1 MAKLVELETVENL
14 NFLPDSGYV
23 NTTLTENDGKL
34 LELCKKSDGS
44 IATLAI
50 VSGGGTANYY
60 KCASVVNEKNAP
72 FLQQFSSDK
81 SYKLTRHSDMDYELH
96 YAVDDGTLEFWLYVY
111 SYIRDDG
118 EICYCENIANNPRDA
133 YLIYPYRTNY
143 SLRSGYYLYADF
155 EYTLGSLGYRDIQ
168 EWSGNK
174 AILTD
179 GVYSFEENVT
189 SGLTY
194 GTGFTPVVG
203 TVYDVEALMSCN
215 LYLGGYQWIR
225 FQINNIRNGYGY
237 AQAAEFVLFDA
248 SGNEISCS
256 ELGLVKTSS
265 NTTQVGGGSI
275 ASMFDGVKNDLYN
288 VWCFE
293 FFAGGYTEGEFRSKI
308 NLAKYPSYGWYTAG
322 DLPERDPVSWSV
334 YVSRNGTDWEM
345 VSNISEYPTTDRFAL
360 AGKWS
365 FDKVD

>member
-1 MAKLVELETVENL
+1 MSIVKSELTKLADSVRKFTGTKEKLSVPGMASLL
-14 NFLPDSGYV
+14 
-23 NTTLTENDGKL
+23 DGL
-34 LELCKKSDGS
+34 DPVKKGMDF
-44 IATLAI
+44 
-50 VSGGGTANYY
+50 Y
-60 KCASVVNEKNAP
+60 KCASVDTTAKTWTGY
-72 FLQQFSSDK
+72 L
-81 SYKLTRHSDMDYELH
+81 
-96 YAVDDGTLEFWLYVY
+96 AVLEDG
-111 SYIRDDG
+111 
-118 EICYCENIANNPRDA
+118 A
-133 YLIYPYRTNY
+133 
-143 SLRSGYYLYADF
+143 
-155 EYTLGSLGYRDIQ
+155 
-168 EWSGNK
+168 
-174 AILTD
+174 
-179 GVYSFEENVT
+179 YSFETNVT
-189 SGLTY
+189 EGLTF
-194 GTGFTPVVG
+194 GGGFTPVVG
-203 TVYDVEALMSCN
+203 NVYDAEALMSCN

-345 VSNISEYPTTDRFAL
+345 VSNISEYPTTNRFAL